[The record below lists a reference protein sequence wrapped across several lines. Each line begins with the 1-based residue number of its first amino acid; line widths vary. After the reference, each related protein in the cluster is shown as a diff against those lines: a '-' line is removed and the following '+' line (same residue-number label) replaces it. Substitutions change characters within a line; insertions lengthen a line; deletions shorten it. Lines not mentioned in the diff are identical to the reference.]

1 MIYSN
6 LMGTTSD
13 VFKVNGQGNGQ
24 LLSNNCYDLHYGI
37 DNKLTGLRNRNVL
50 AIIDGTDLD
59 NVWEIG
65 QYTCFSDDVAAT
77 YKNCPTPH
85 SFVMDVSATAGDNP
99 FFKMQKI
106 TDRLGNIWY
115 RNYENG
121 GIYRWRR
128 YMTTF
133 NKVDYEKGTYSL
145 TSSRVGVY
153 ENSNK
158 WFRFGEIVL
167 CEIEV
172 RLYKANNSN
181 NNRAILDG
189 IPYPAASEISTFQ
202 CNYNSISNS
211 INQTYLSPN
220 RFIGLVFTPTT
231 TFSSLIADCFMYG
244 NAPGWGNGDYY
255 TKYYINNDT
264 LPTLESG
271 KYLYVKGGFMY
282 MTNE

>member
-1 MIYSN
+1 MIFSN
-6 LMGTTSD
+6 LSGTTSD

-37 DNKLTGLRNRNVL
+37 DNRLTGLKNRNVL
-50 AIIDGTDLD
+50 AIIDGTDL
-59 NVWEIG
+59 NSVWEIG
-65 QYTCFSDDVAAT
+65 QYTCFSDDVSAT
-77 YKNCPTPH
+77 YKNCPTTI

-99 FFKMQKI
+99 NFKMQKI
-106 TDRLGNIWY
+106 TDRLGNVWY

-145 TSSRVGVY
+145 SSSRVGVY
-153 ENSNK
+153 ANSNK

-167 CEIEV
+167 CEVEV
-172 RLYKANNSN
+172 KLYKADNSYNNI
-181 NNRAILDG
+181 AILDG
-189 IPYPAASEISTFQ
+189 LPYPAASQISTFQ
-202 CNYNSISNS
+202 QDEANRSNS

-220 RFIGLVFTPTT
+220 KFIGFM
-231 TFSSLIADCFMYG
+231 FSAETSFATLDIYSFIYG
-244 NAPGWGNGDYY
+244 NVPGWGSGDYY
-255 TKYYINNDT
+255 TTYYIYNNT

-271 KYLYVKGGFMY
+271 KFLFIKGGFMY